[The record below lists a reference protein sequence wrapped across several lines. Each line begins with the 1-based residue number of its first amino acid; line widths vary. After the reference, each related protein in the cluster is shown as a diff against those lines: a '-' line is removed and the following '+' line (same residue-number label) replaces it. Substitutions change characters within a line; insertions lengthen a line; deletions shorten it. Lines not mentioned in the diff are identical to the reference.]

1 MIDKQAID
9 ALQMSE
15 AISAANNSVA
25 ASFFTALPSD
35 FKLHD
40 LEKHQPTRRRAIGI
54 MKTNTL
60 KSFSDYAE
68 SHAEVGAT
76 VFVNA
81 QAMAATAVL
90 NLGDPSAPGQADNLA
105 VLEARRTSAFQ
116 AMLTVS
122 GGQAHSQQTIAEF
135 LEDWPS
141 MVSCFND
148 EGTIPVAKAI
158 AAVRKVTIES
168 MRKMESTEKQ
178 HAASRSAFESIQA
191 TSTEPLPT
199 LVYFET
205 VPYHGLASRLFVLR
219 LGIRTGSEKPTITL
233 RVQNLEQHEEEMA
246 NELADL
252 VRDTV
257 KMLPVLLGA
266 YQVK

>member
-1 MIDKQAID
+1 MIDKDAIE
-9 ALQMSE
+9 ALQLSE
-15 AISAANNSVA
+15 AITAANNNVGASFVA
-25 ASFFTALPSD
+25 ALPEG
-35 FKLHD
+35 FRLHD
-40 LEKHQPTRRRAIGI
+40 MEKHHPIRRRAIGV
-54 MKTNTL
+54 MKTNALPDFAT
-60 KSFSDYAE
+60 YVEA
-68 SHAEVGAT
+68 HAEIGAT

-81 QAMAATAVL
+81 AAMSATAVL
-90 NLGDPSAPGQADNLA
+90 NLGIPDEPGQADNLA
-105 VLEARRTSAFQ
+105 VLEARRTAAFQ
-116 AMLTVS
+116 AMLSVS
-122 GGQAHSQQTIAEF
+122 GGQSFSQQTIAEF

-148 EGTIPVAKAI
+148 EGNIPPAKAI
-158 AAVRKVTIES
+158 AAVRKVSIES
-168 MRKMESTEKQ
+168 MRKMENTEKQ

-219 LGIRTGSEKPTITL
+219 LGVRTGGDKPTITL

-252 VRDTV
+252 VRSTV
-257 KMLPVLLGA
+257 KTNPVLLGT
-266 YQVK
+266 YQPK

>member
-1 MIDKQAID
+1 MIDKQAIE

-15 AISAANNSVA
+15 AISAANTNVA

-40 LEKHQPTRRRAIGI
+40 LEKHQSFRRRAIGV

-60 KSFSDYAE
+60 PSFAE
-68 SHAEVGAT
+68 YVGTHAEPGAT

-81 QAMAATAVL
+81 QAMSATAVL
-90 NLGDPSAPGQADNLA
+90 NLGDPDEPGQADNLA
-105 VLEARRTSAFQ
+105 VLEARRTAAFQ
-116 AMLTVS
+116 AMLAVA
-122 GGQAHSQQTIAEF
+122 GGNAHSQQVIAEF

-141 MVSCFND
+141 MVSCYND
-148 EGTIPVAKAI
+148 EGAIPAAKAI
-158 AAVRKVTIES
+158 AAIRKVTIEA
-168 MRKMESTEKQ
+168 MRKMESVEKQ

-191 TSTEPLPT
+191 SSTEPLPT

-219 LGIRTGSEKPTITL
+219 LGIRTGSEKPAITL
-233 RVQNLEQHEEEMA
+233 RVQNLEQHDEDMA
-246 NELADL
+246 TELADL
-252 VRDTV
+252 VRDNVKTV
-257 KMLPVLLGA
+257 PVLLGT
-266 YQVK
+266 YQPK

>member
-1 MIDKQAID
+1 MIDKQAIE

-15 AISAANNSVA
+15 AITQANANVTAA
-25 ASFFTALPSD
+25 FFTALPDD
-35 FKLHD
+35 FRLHD
-40 LEKHQPTRRRAIGI
+40 LEKHQVFRRRAIGM
-54 MKTNTL
+54 MKTNALPDFAAYVETHG
-60 KSFSDYAE
+60 E
-68 SHAEVGAT
+68 PGAT

-90 NLGDPSAPGQADNLA
+90 NLGVPEEPGQADNLA
-105 VLEARRTSAFQ
+105 VLEARRTAAFQ
-116 AMLTVS
+116 AMLVVA
-122 GGQAHSQQTIAEF
+122 GGQGMSQQTIAEF

-141 MVSCFND
+141 MVTCFND
-148 EGTIPVAKAI
+148 EGTIPMPKAI

-168 MRKMESTEKQ
+168 MRKMENTEKQ
-178 HAASRSAFESIQA
+178 HAASRSAFESVQA

-219 LGIRTGSEKPTITL
+219 LGVRTGGDKPTITL
-233 RVQNLEQHEEEMA
+233 RVQNMEQHEEDMA

-252 VRDTV
+252 VRDTIKTV
-257 KMLPVLLGA
+257 PVLLGT

>member
-1 MIDKQAID
+1 MIDKQAIE

-15 AISAANNSVA
+15 AISAANTSVA

-40 LEKHQPTRRRAIGI
+40 LEKHQTFRRRAIGV
-54 MKTNTL
+54 MKTNALPDFAT
-60 KSFSDYAE
+60 YVEA
-68 SHAEVGAT
+68 HAEIGAT

-81 QAMAATAVL
+81 AVMSATAVL
-90 NLGDPSAPGQADNLA
+90 NLGIPEEPGQADNLA
-105 VLEARRTSAFQ
+105 VLEARRTAAFQ

-148 EGTIPVAKAI
+148 EGTISPAKAI
-158 AAVRKVTIES
+158 AAVRKVTIEA
-168 MRKMESTEKQ
+168 MRKMENTEKQ
-178 HAASRSAFESIQA
+178 HAASRSAFESVQA

-219 LGIRTGSEKPTITL
+219 LGVRTSGDKPTITL

-246 NELADL
+246 NELAEL
-252 VRDTV
+252 VRSTV
-257 KMLPVLLGA
+257 KTTAVLLGA
-266 YQVK
+266 YQSK

>member
-1 MIDKQAID
+1 MIDKQAIE

-15 AISAANNSVA
+15 AINAANTNVTA
-25 ASFFTALPSD
+25 AFFTALPSD

-40 LEKHQPTRRRAIGI
+40 LEKHQSLRRRAIGV

-60 KSFSDYAE
+60 QSFAE
-68 SHAEVGAT
+68 YVGTHAEPGAS

-90 NLGDPSAPGQADNLA
+90 NLGDPDEPGQADNLA
-105 VLEARRTSAFQ
+105 VLEARRTAAFL
-116 AMLTVS
+116 AMLAVA
-122 GGQAHSQQTIAEF
+122 GGQGHSQQTIAEF

-141 MVSCFND
+141 MVTCFND
-148 EGTIPVAKAI
+148 EGTIPVPKAI

-168 MRKMESTEKQ
+168 MRKMENTEKQ

-219 LGIRTGSEKPTITL
+219 LGVRTGGDKPTITL

-246 NELADL
+246 TELADL
-252 VRDTV
+252 VRETV
-257 KMLPVLLGA
+257 KTVPVLLGT
-266 YQVK
+266 YNPK

>member
-15 AISAANNSVA
+15 AISAANTSVA

-40 LEKHQPTRRRAIGI
+40 LEKHQTFRRRAIGV
-54 MKTNTL
+54 MKTNAL
-60 KSFSDYAE
+60 PDFSTYVAL
-68 SHAEVGAT
+68 HAEAGAT

-90 NLGDPSAPGQADNLA
+90 NLGDPTEPGQADNLA
-105 VLEARRTSAFQ
+105 VLEARRTAAFQ
-116 AMLTVS
+116 AMLAVA
-122 GGQAHSQQTIAEF
+122 GGNAHSQQVIAEF

-158 AAVRKVTIES
+158 AAIRKVTIES
-168 MRKMESTEKQ
+168 MRKMENTEKQ

-219 LGIRTGSEKPTITL
+219 LGIRTGSEKPSITL

-246 NELADL
+246 KELADL
-252 VRDTV
+252 VRNTV
-257 KMLPVLLGA
+257 KEIPVLLGT
-266 YQVK
+266 YQAK

>member
-1 MIDKQAID
+1 MIDKQAIE
-9 ALQMSE
+9 ALQESE
-15 AISAANNSVA
+15 AITAANTSVA
-25 ASFFTALPSD
+25 ASFFTALPD
-35 FKLHD
+35 NYQLHD
-40 LEKHQPTRRRAIGI
+40 LEKHQTFRRRAIGV
-54 MKTNTL
+54 MKTNALADFAAYVET
-60 KSFSDYAE
+60 
-68 SHAEVGAT
+68 HAEAGAS

-90 NLGDPSAPGQADNLA
+90 NLGDPEKPGQADNLA
-105 VLEARRTSAFQ
+105 VLEARRTAAFQ
-116 AMLTVS
+116 SMLQVA
-122 GGQAHSQQTIAEF
+122 GGQSFSQQTIAEF

-148 EGTIPVAKAI
+148 EGQIPVPKAI

-219 LGIRTGSEKPTITL
+219 LGVRTGGDKPTITL
-233 RVQNLEQHEEEMA
+233 RVQNMEQHDEEMA
-246 NELADL
+246 NELASL
-252 VRDTV
+252 VRETV
-257 KMLPVLLGA
+257 KHTPVLIGT
-266 YQVK
+266 YQAK

>member
-1 MIDKQAID
+1 MIDKQAIE

-15 AISAANNSVA
+15 AISAANTNVTA
-25 ASFFTALPSD
+25 AFFTALPSD

-40 LEKHQPTRRRAIGI
+40 LEKHQTFRRRAIGL
-54 MKTNTL
+54 MKTNSL
-60 KSFSDYAE
+60 PDFSTYVE
-68 SHAEVGAT
+68 LHAEAGAT

-81 QAMAATAVL
+81 LSMTATAVL
-90 NLGDPSAPGQADNLA
+90 NLGDPTEPGQADNLA
-105 VLEARRTSAFQ
+105 VMEARRTAAFQ
-116 AMLTVS
+116 ALHVVS
-122 GGQAHSQQTIAEF
+122 GGQGLSQQTVAEF

-148 EGTIPVAKAI
+148 EGPIPVPKAI
-158 AAVRKVTIES
+158 AAIRKVTIES
-168 MRKMESTEKQ
+168 MRKMENTEKQ

-219 LGIRTGSEKPTITL
+219 LGVRTGNEKPSITL
-233 RVQNLEQHEEEMA
+233 RVQNMEQHEEDMA

-252 VRDTV
+252 VRNTV
-257 KMLPVLLGA
+257 TNVPVLLGT
-266 YQVK
+266 YQLK